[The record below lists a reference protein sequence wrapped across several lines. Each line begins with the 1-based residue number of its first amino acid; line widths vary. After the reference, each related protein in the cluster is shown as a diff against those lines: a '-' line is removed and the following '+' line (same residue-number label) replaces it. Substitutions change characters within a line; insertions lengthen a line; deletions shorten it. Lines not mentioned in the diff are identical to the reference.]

1 MPFSTLAKPV
11 LFSFSCAD
19 TWLAKLW
26 TEGYCECL
34 AVDEWCI
41 STSSLRRF
49 IGHQRLVG
57 RKNLNP
63 RGQEG
68 KHMVPSGRHMAA
80 EQITAVV
87 VPAQHMYKIKPIK
100 IPAHIGNG
108 LLRFCPLCSSYWW
121 VIILRER
128 SYCLLGLR
136 LLVGCPYL
144 CGMVNTSWVLR
155 VNNNDNKKK

>member
-1 MPFSTLAKPV
+1 
-11 LFSFSCAD
+11 
-19 TWLAKLW
+19 
-26 TEGYCECL
+26 
-34 AVDEWCI
+34 
-41 STSSLRRF
+41 
-49 IGHQRLVG
+49 
-57 RKNLNP
+57 
-63 RGQEG
+63 
-68 KHMVPSGRHMAA
+68 MVPSGRHMVA

-155 VNNNDNKKK
+155 VNNNDNKKKQNRKSGERKTGCTASEGSCWWMVEEYLDNALNILYTQRKISKNKQKLFKNNDSKIKV